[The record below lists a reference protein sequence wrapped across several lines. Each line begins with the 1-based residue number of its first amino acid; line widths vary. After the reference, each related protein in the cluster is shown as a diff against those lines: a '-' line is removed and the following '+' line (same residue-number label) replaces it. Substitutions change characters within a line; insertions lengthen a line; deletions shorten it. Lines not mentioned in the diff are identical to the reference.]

1 MAVLPTGV
9 RSFSEL
15 IELIEAL
22 INWLFAGF
30 LLLAVIFIILAAFQ
44 FLTQGGDP
52 SGVATGRKKFL
63 FAGIAIAAAVLAKGS
78 VTVVRAIFGL

>member
-15 IELIEAL
+15 IELIEVL
-22 INWLFAGF
+22 INWVFVSF
-30 LLLAVIFIILAAFQ
+30 LLIAVIFIILAAFQ

-52 SGVATGRKKFL
+52 AQVATARKKFL
-63 FAGIAIAAAVLAKGS
+63 FAGIAIAAALLAKGS
-78 VTVVRAIFGL
+78 VTVIRAIFGL